1 MYSEYKRYLEKQRFN
16 MEYNFLSPNCGL
28 KVSAICLGT
37 MTMKKEGKTVSGC
50 VLVSLL
56 SKGEQ
61 VCRRGRVYTLLF
73 AFKEI
78 IFAYPESAALS
89 T

>member
-1 MYSEYKRYLEKQRFN
+1 MYREYKQYLEKKRFN

-37 MTMKKEGKTVSGC
+37 MTMKKEGKTVSGS

-56 SKGEQ
+56 SKGGQ
-61 VCRRGRVYTLLF
+61 GGV
-73 AFKEI
+73 
-78 IFAYPESAALS
+78 P
-89 T
+89 